1 MYALAT
7 FLRSAIAAPGFSRQS
22 AQSTAGLALMWLLAC
37 GASPA
42 LAQSPVEPA
51 AIKPMAAA
59 SAASSASSAPTAA
72 KLSAAGFSAV
82 EGSREAPEPAVQNI
96 VQEDDN
102 NRIEELRVRGQTVQ
116 AKVKPKGRAPEY
128 EILLGEPGRDMSGG
142 ASSSKGAAGQRVW
155 RLMNF

>member
-7 FLRSAIAAPGFSRQS
+7 SLRSAFAAHGFSRGS
-22 AQSTAGLALMWLLAC
+22 AQSAAGTALLWLLVC
-37 GASPA
+37 GAAPA
-42 LAQSPVEPA
+42 VAQNTTEA
-51 AIKPMAAA
+51 AAAKPQAAA
-59 SAASSASSAPTAA
+59 SAVSPAQTAA
-72 KLSAAGFSAV
+72 KPSSTPLSAA
-82 EGSREAPEPAVQNI
+82 EGPHEAPEPAVQNI

-116 AKVKPKGRAPEY
+116 AKVKPKGKAPEY

-155 RLMNF
+155 RLLNF